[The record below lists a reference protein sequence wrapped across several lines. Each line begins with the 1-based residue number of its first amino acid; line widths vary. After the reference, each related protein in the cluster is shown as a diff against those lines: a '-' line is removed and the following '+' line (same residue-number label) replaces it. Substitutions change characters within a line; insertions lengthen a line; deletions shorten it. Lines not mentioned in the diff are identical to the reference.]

1 MTVLGNPVEGLGR
14 VTTVALGPG
23 WLFSGHQL
31 GTVVS
36 SCPVCA
42 PYAAVGAGAAVVTT
56 DHVAR
61 LDPWVASLPLGIQ
74 SLVSKCV
81 TVSVSIGFLIGFL
94 GRLVAVVSARL
105 LGVWIPSACC
115 RAGLGKSSEGMGQG

>member
-1 MTVLGNPVEGLGR
+1 MTVLGNPVVGLGH
-14 VTTVALGPG
+14 VTIVALGPG

-36 SCPVCA
+36 YCPVCA

-61 LDPWVASLPLGIQ
+61 LDPWVASLLLGIQ
-74 SLVSKCV
+74 
-81 TVSVSIGFLIGFL
+81 
-94 GRLVAVVSARL
+94 
-105 LGVWIPSACC
+105 
-115 RAGLGKSSEGMGQG
+115 